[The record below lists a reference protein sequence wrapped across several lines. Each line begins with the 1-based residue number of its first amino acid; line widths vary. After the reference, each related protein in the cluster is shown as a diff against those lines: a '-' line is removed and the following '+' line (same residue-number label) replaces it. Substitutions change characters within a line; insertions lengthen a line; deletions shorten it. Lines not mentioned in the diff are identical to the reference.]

1 MIYIPSL
8 VKHIYDV
15 VGAIFEV
22 HKELGPGLNEYV
34 YQEGLMIE
42 LEEQKI
48 EFEREK
54 DFRPLYH
61 GKLMNASYRVDFL
74 CKGDIVVECKSVSE
88 LLPIHYAQLY
98 NYMRLLKKPCGIVV
112 NFASTSVHIGR
123 YFLDPDTGVIYNAN
137 GKRVQWVTMIEKLFK
152 LFLKMKQIALSEKIV

>member
-1 MIYIPSL
+1 MINIPSL

-34 YQEGLMIE
+34 YQEGLMME

-48 EFEREK
+48 DFEREK
-54 DFRPLYH
+54 SIKPFYH
-61 GKLMNASYRVDFL
+61 GKPMNASYRVDFL

-88 LLPIHYAQLY
+88 LLPVHYAQLY
-98 NYMRLLKKPCGIVV
+98 NYMRLLRIPCGIIV
-112 NFASTSVHIGR
+112 NYASTSVHIGR
-123 YFLDPDTGVIYNAN
+123 YFLDPDTGIIYNAS
-137 GKRVQWVTMIEKLFK
+137 GKRVQ
-152 LFLKMKQIALSEKIV
+152 